1 MDMSFRCSPL
11 AVLRRSGE
19 FGEFLGKSMM
29 WWLQPNLWS
38 VSFGIFMLFSSAGH
52 GLEHHIIDFPSAVP
66 NSAFRLCVR
75 CLWTALDTNANSC
88 PGLSKSSET
97 QSRNGQFWKI
107 ARKSIMWCSR
117 LCPADGLSMKRPKLS
132 PGGCK
137 KGGLMAENRFL
148 LHFWVILEGEPGSGH
163 AWPRLSAPR
172 SCQSRPHSSHPHR

>member
-75 CLWTALDTNANSC
+75 CLWTALDTNATRVRGCPRAAKHKVETSNFGKSLGNLSC
-88 PGLSKSSET
+88 GT
-97 QSRNGQFWKI
+97 HG
-107 ARKSIMWCSR
+107 CVR
-117 LCPADGLSMKRPKLS
+117 LKKL
-132 PGGCK
+132 
-137 KGGLMAENRFL
+137 M
-148 LHFWVILEGEPGSGH
+148 
-163 AWPRLSAPR
+163 
-172 SCQSRPHSSHPHR
+172 